1 VESPEALRQRVRQER
16 RLRERLRLAARRL
29 EAAQT
34 ERRWAIV
41 SVHQQGLSLRQIAAA
56 TGLGATRIHQLLRE
70 AETDA
75 IPARLSRLRE
85 ADWPVPAP
93 EGLEASGQDAARTV
107 GETLAACLGEEAAAL
122 RECVDWLARLER
134 EAFVAVNLRL
144 EDDAE
149 REYVPFDR
157 PRVLRVL
164 RRIADDLDDLART
177 GPAGEVPA
185 DLDAAEPHARHRR
198 RLAEPPPVPRR
209 LSAREERAALRAAAG
224 LDPLP

>member
-1 VESPEALRQRVRQER
+1 MESPEALRQRVRRER
-16 RLRERLRLAARRL
+16 RLRERLRLAALRL

-56 TGLGATRIHQLLRE
+56 TGLGATRVHQLLRE

-85 ADWPVPAP
+85 AGWPVPAP
-93 EGLEASGQDAARTV
+93 GEGMAAPGQDTARAA
-107 GETLAACLGEEAAAL
+107 GETLAACLGTEAAAL

-134 EAFVAVNLRL
+134 EAFVAVNLRP

-157 PRVLRVL
+157 PRVLR
-164 RRIADDLDDLART
+164 RT
-177 GPAGEVPA
+177 HTRATGAGWPS
-185 DLDAAEPHARHRR
+185 RR
-198 RLAEPPPVPRR
+198 RSRGA
-209 LSAREERAALRAAAG
+209 
-224 LDPLP
+224 